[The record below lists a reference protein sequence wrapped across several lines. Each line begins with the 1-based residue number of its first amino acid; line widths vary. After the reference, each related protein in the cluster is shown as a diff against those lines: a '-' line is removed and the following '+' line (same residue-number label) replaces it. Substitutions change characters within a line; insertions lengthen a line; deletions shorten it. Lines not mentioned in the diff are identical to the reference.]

1 MTFNLNKTFAPT
13 SGVGA
18 QLGMQNR
25 DSDTRITMTEQTQS
39 QQNQNPEQ
47 LRDRAENYQEKLLN
61 QYSELIAQNTFEA
74 SKQALND
81 QLAYYEALG
90 VKKGFQQ
97 FKEHAQG
104 LMQEKLEGLNQR
116 NSQKI
121 LELRASTPDVE
132 ELDDEPAL
140 EAPSLESGINQEM
153 QNYGVLTSSND
164 QAELPSDLSEALEA

>member
-1 MTFNLNKTFAPT
+1 
-13 SGVGA
+13 
-18 QLGMQNR
+18 
-25 DSDTRITMTEQTQS
+25 MTEQ
-39 QQNQNPEQ
+39 QQDLNTANPEQ

-61 QYSELIAQNTFEA
+61 QYSELIANNTLKA

-97 FKEHAQG
+97 FKEHATN

-116 NSQKI
+116 NSRKI
-121 LELRASTPDVE
+121 LELRASTPDIE
-132 ELDDEPAL
+132 DLDDEPAL

-153 QNYGVLTSSND
+153 QSYGVIASSSD
-164 QAELPSDLSEALEA
+164 EAQLPEDLQESLEA